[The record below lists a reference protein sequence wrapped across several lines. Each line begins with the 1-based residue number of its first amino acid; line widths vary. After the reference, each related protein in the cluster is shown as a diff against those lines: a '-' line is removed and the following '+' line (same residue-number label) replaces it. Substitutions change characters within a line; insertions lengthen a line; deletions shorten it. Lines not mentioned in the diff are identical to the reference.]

1 MDLRQM
7 RLTLHHARTLALSVQ
22 LAAGQHWGAAHPV
35 SIEAGRSVVQ
45 LDAALATVDK
55 EACE

>member
-22 LAAGQHWGAAHPV
+22 LAAGQHWGAHPI